1 MSKSHFSARSIL
13 LISAIVLL
21 VSSCSKDDTVN
32 PVYVGTWSI
41 ATTESGIQ
49 FKDFMTFTKDG
60 FTDLTQLYYPTT
72 NMWVDVIK
80 TTATISV
87 TGSTM
92 TITYTGIGISTDLT
106 GSITMYK
113 TGSSDFQR
121 IMSENGIPQT
131 FTSQFSVSGNK
142 LTIMTD
148 VNNNGNYTDPGETTV
163 YTKQ

>member
-1 MSKSHFSARSIL
+1 
-13 LISAIVLL
+13 
-21 VSSCSKDDTVN
+21 
-32 PVYVGTWSI
+32 
-41 ATTESGIQ
+41 
-49 FKDFMTFTKDG
+49 
-60 FTDLTQLYYPTT
+60 
-72 NMWVDVIK
+72 
-80 TTATISV
+80 
-87 TGSTM
+87 
-92 TITYTGIGISTDLT
+92 
-106 GSITMYK
+106 MYK